1 MSSARSRTHLLA
13 LASVVL
19 LAAACA
25 TTKST
30 SNEKIHASS
39 EPQRFSMV
47 GSGLQTT
54 ALITK
59 DGAQG
64 PDTNIGR
71 FDNGATLRGTAARGT
86 LQISVSG
93 NRATGQWGNVP
104 LNLEVE
110 ETADQ
115 LKMNGLIAGRPS
127 TWTASANAVQGN
139 IGFCSYDLARQG
151 DSYVGTR
158 SCGRGIGQVTVT
170 FPTSIHEWEPIN
182 IGLLMALLMATP

>member
-1 MSSARSRTHLLA
+1 MSSVRFSLHHWVLG
-13 LASVVL
+13 SVVI

-25 TTKST
+25 TTSST
-30 SNEKIHASS
+30 STEKIHASS

-64 PDTNIGR
+64 PDVNVGR
-71 FDNGATLRGTAARGT
+71 FDNGGTFRGTVSRGT
-86 LQISVSG
+86 LQINVSG

-158 SCGRGIGQVTVT
+158 SCGRGIGQVTVS

>member
-1 MSSARSRTHLLA
+1 MSSVRFSLHHGV

-25 TTKST
+25 TTSST
-30 SNEKIHASS
+30 SKEKIHSSS

-47 GSGLQTT
+47 GSGLQTS

-64 PDTNIGR
+64 PDVNVGR
-71 FDNGATLRGTAARGT
+71 FDNGATLRGTVARAT
-86 LQISVSG
+86 LQINVSG
-93 NRATGQWGNVP
+93 NRATGSWGNVP

-115 LKMNGLIAGRPS
+115 LKMTGLIASRPS
-127 TWTASANAVQGN
+127 TWTASADAVQGN
-139 IGFCSYDLARQG
+139 IGFCSYDLRRQG

-170 FPTSIHEWEPIN
+170 FPSTIQEWEPIN
-182 IGLLMALLMATP
+182 IGVLMALLMATP